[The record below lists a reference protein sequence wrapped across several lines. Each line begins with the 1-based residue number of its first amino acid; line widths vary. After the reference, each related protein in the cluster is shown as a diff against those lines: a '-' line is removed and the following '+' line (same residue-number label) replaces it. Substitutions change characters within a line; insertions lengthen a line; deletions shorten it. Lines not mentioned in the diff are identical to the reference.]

1 MEAFTLG
8 LEGSKWR
15 ESVETRIK
23 RRTIEDSYNR
33 LKEQFSAAIS
43 IIESTLNRVREEVP
57 SFKLP
62 LDPRIFDM
70 LREHKI
76 NTYKVA
82 GDVLNIETVTER
94 TVEVPV
100 QDARTKHLLHLLA
113 TELKRITLKYPKL
126 RSEMDGKL
134 MEFFQQ

>member
-15 ESVETRIK
+15 ESVETRI
-23 RRTIEDSYNR
+23 RRRNVEESYNR

-57 SFKLP
+57 SFKLT
-62 LDPRIFDM
+62 LDTRIFDM

-82 GDVLNIETVTER
+82 GDVLNIETV
-94 TVEVPV
+94 
-100 QDARTKHLLHLLA
+100 
-113 TELKRITLKYPKL
+113 
-126 RSEMDGKL
+126 S
-134 MEFFQQ
+134 